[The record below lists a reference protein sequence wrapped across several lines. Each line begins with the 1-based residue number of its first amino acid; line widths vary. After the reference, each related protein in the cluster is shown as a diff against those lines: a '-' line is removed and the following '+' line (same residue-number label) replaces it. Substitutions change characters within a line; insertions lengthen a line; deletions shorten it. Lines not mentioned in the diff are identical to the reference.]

1 MGTAAWLV
9 PMLMSLFSTAV
20 GTATSIGN
28 TNKQIALQKKQA
40 EDQQRQQLQDIDN
53 QRVMSQHQQQINN
66 QQTVN
71 QFAST
76 MNKGYSTG
84 SNQMG
89 TGLGVGVQGLN
100 GNIGYV
106 NENELLARNGGY
118 FSLLKQGGSNIT
130 SGKVGTNKPN
140 VRDNNQLYFDRIE
153 YAKCG
158 GKFKR

>member
-1 MGTAAWLV
+1 MPWFIPLI
-9 PMLMSLFSTAV
+9 MSALGSAV
-20 GTATSIGN
+20 SAGTSIAN
-28 TNKQIALQKKQA
+28 NNKNIAFQEK
-40 EDQQRQQLQDIDN
+40 QLQE
-53 QRVMSQHQQQINN
+53 QQKLQQEQINN
-66 QQTVN
+66 QRLMNQQQQDWNNQQSIN

-89 TGLGVGVQGLN
+89 TGLSVGVQGLG

-118 FSLLKQGGSNIT
+118 FSLLKQGGSNIP
-130 SGKVGTNKPN
+130 SSKVSTNKAN